1 MPGAAEI
8 TPATSRRT
16 TNVKFQ
22 VARSELGA
30 LGCSLNES
38 RSRFWVALVAV
49 VVVLH
54 YFSACLASGSY
65 LVAIATIT
73 KRAGTATGRG
83 TGSGTGS
90 GTGTGCATGC
100 GTQT

>member
-49 VVVLH
+49 VAVLH
-54 YFSACLASGSY
+54 YFSAGPASGSY

-73 KRAGTATGRG
+73 KRGQALAVGARQ
-83 TGSGTGS
+83 S
-90 GTGTGCATGC
+90 
-100 GTQT
+100 

>member
-1 MPGAAEI
+1 MMPGAAEI

-49 VVVLH
+49 VAVLH
-54 YFSACLASGSY
+54 YFSAGQASGSY

-73 KRAGTATGRG
+73 KRAHWHWQPH
-83 TGSGTGS
+83 SGIM
-90 GTGTGCATGC
+90 A
-100 GTQT
+100 